1 MRTGCASCIS
11 QIFCYAKIGKK
22 KPTLCVTK
30 GQGQR
35 QIRRR
40 RTSHKRRY
48 KNKNQRDGMRGAY
61 AKRFSGDAPPVVALF
76 SCFLV
81 GLRGLR
87 RVLVSAPEARSAEG
101 DGRRQPPVSVAADL
115 FKTSTRLIA
124 ICLFSGVFHAFRAYI
139 LHRFSH
145 EKRQHCCCL

>member
-1 MRTGCASCIS
+1 MKKGYASCIS

-22 KPTLCVTK
+22 KRILGVTR
-30 GQGQR
+30 GRGQR

-101 DGRRQPPVSVAADL
+101 DGRRQPPVSAAADL
-115 FKTSTRLIA
+115 YQDKHTPNCHLPF
-124 ICLFSGVFHAFRAYI
+124 FGFFYAFRACI
-139 LHRFSH
+139 FAPFFA
-145 EKRQHCCCL
+145 